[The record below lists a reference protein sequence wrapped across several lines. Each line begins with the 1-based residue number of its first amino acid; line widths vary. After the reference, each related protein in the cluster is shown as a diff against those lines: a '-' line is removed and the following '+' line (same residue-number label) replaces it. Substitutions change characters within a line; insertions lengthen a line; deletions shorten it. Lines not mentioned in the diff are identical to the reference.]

1 MHKFKIK
8 YNGTILP
15 IINMHKF
22 KIKYNGTLLPIIT
35 MHKFKIK
42 YETIL
47 PSAINNNITQLD
59 QFSLI
64 VVREYGP
71 NCMDYHG
78 NKRKE
83 NVQAL
88 DCMVLTLV

>member
-1 MHKFKIK
+1 MPKLSHD
-8 YNGTILP
+8 GRR
-15 IINMHKF
+15 HA
-22 KIKYNGTLLPIIT
+22 
-35 MHKFKIK
+35 
-42 YETIL
+42 

-64 VVREYGP
+64 VVTENGL
-71 NCMDYHG
+71 NCMDYHS
-78 NKRKE
+78 NKREE